1 MALSPRRGMADDGS
15 AGFEDWYRREFPGLL
30 LFARRMGAGWQES
43 FDLAQEACA
52 KAYPRW
58 AEIDEPRAYLRVAIR
73 NGYFLLQRWATE
85 ELLGEADLLA
95 APVEGGLRQVEFH
108 DQEVVIMAAIRR
120 LPPQQREVM
129 AWTVD
134 GYRPA
139 EIATMLDKP
148 AGTIRVNLHHA
159 RAALKRSL
167 AGLGG
172 DHDA

>member
-1 MALSPRRGMADDGS
+1 VT
-15 AGFEDWYRREFPGLL
+15 GFEDWYGREFPGLM
-30 LFARRMGAGWQES
+30 LFARRMGAAWQES

-73 NGYFLLQRWATE
+73 NGYFLQQREAGRQ
-85 ELLGEADLLA
+85 LLGGLDDLE
-95 APVEGGLRQVEFH
+95 APVEGGVRQVEFR

-120 LPPQQREVM
+120 LPTQQREVM

-134 GYRPA
+134 GFRPA

-148 AGTIRVNLHHA
+148 AGTVRVNLHHA

-172 DHDA
+172 DDDA

>member
-1 MALSPRRGMADDGS
+1 MALPPRRGVADDGR

-58 AEIDEPRAYLRVAIR
+58 DEIDEPRAYLRVAVR
-73 NGYFLLQRWATE
+73 NAYFLLQRRGSE
-85 ELLGEADLLA
+85 ELLGAAELLA
-95 APVEGGLRQVEFH
+95 APDGGGLRQVEFH

-134 GYRPA
+134 GYRPT
-139 EIATMLDKP
+139 EIAEMLGKP
-148 AGTIRVNLHHA
+148 AGTVRVNLHHA

-172 DHDA
+172 EPDA